1 LKYLFL
7 VLILSVNL
15 LYCDEVQN
23 KSSYNIDELI
33 GFTIN
38 SHPSIRASKQAL
50 IASNAGVKS
59 AMWNYFP
66 TPKISAQQTKDN
78 INGVTLSLEQ
88 PLWTGGKLSSA
99 MDMAKANRTDSEA
112 ALEESAYTLTES
124 LLNALRTYLNAQGN
138 LDALYEGQKQL
149 QILEGMLSRRIAAGV
164 SAKADMDLL
173 KARLYQMETDI
184 SLAKIKKQT
193 SLSQIELLTGKRFN
207 GGLQIEASRLNFENN
222 LDNVLKD
229 VLNTH
234 PTLFRY
240 DAKIEYA
247 KAEKKKAKATLWPNL
262 MLVGQKQIGSD
273 SVYYDSHA
281 DSTAVYLS
289 LQASPG
295 AGLSSFSEIEASE
308 AKVMQ
313 LTQERVAKQQ
323 ELVEKTMLA
332 YNDYVS
338 ALRRVDVQSQSI
350 GSAEKVFAS
359 YTRLFL
365 AGKRQWLDLVN
376 ASRELTQNE
385 IAFSDIKA
393 TLAVSSYQV
402 ALLSGNVKELE
413 KLSIDKKNK
422 LRDTSKET
430 QLESLTKI
438 DNNDVYDGPT
448 FDSIMDGNTSKK
460 SEKHGE

>member
-1 LKYLFL
+1 MKYLYL
-7 VLILSVNL
+7 ILILSISL
-15 LYCDEVQN
+15 LHCDEAQN
-23 KSSYNIDELI
+23 KSNYNIDELI
-33 GFTIN
+33 NFTIN
-38 SHPSIRASKQAL
+38 SHPSIKASKQAL
-50 IASNAGVKS
+50 IASKAGVKS

-78 INGVTLSLEQ
+78 VNGVTISLEQ

-112 ALEESAYTLTES
+112 ALEENAYNLVES
-124 LLNALRTYLNAQGN
+124 LLSALRTHITAQGN

-149 QILEGMLSRRIAAGV
+149 LILEGMLSRRIAAGV
-164 SAKADMDLL
+164 SARADMDLL

-207 GGLQIEASRLNFENN
+207 GGLQIEASNIYFDDN
-222 LDNVLKD
+222 LDKVLKE

-247 KAEKKKAKATLWPNL
+247 KAEKKKSKSVLWPSL
-262 MLVGQKQIGSD
+262 MLIGQKQIGSD
-273 SVYYDSHA
+273 SVYVDSPA
-281 DSTAVYLS
+281 DDTAIYLS

-313 LTQERVAKQQ
+313 LTQERVSKQQ

-332 YNDYVS
+332 YNDYIS

-350 GSAEKVFAS
+350 GSAQKVFAS

-393 TLAVSSYQV
+393 TLAVSSYHV
-402 ALLSGNVKELE
+402 ALLSGKVKELE
-413 KLSIDKKNK
+413 KISITKNNKQKDEEQEMK
-422 LRDTSKET
+422 LET
-430 QLESLTKI
+430 LTKI
-438 DNNDVYDGPT
+438 DNENSPNRPT
-448 FDSIMDGNTSKK
+448 FDSIMDSNASSKK
-460 SEKHGE
+460 

>member
-1 LKYLFL
+1 MKYLYL
-7 VLILSVNL
+7 ILILSISL
-15 LYCDEVQN
+15 LHCDEVQN
-23 KSSYNIDELI
+23 KSNYNIDELI
-33 GFTIN
+33 NFTIN
-38 SHPSIRASKQAL
+38 SHPSIKASKQAL
-50 IASNAGVKS
+50 IASKAGVKS

-78 INGVTLSLEQ
+78 VNGVTISLEQ

-112 ALEESAYTLTES
+112 ALEENAYNLVES
-124 LLNALRTYLNAQGN
+124 LLNALRTHITAQGN

-149 QILEGMLSRRIAAGV
+149 LILEGMLSRRIAAGV

-207 GGLQIEASRLNFENN
+207 GGLQIEASSIYFDDN
-222 LDNVLKD
+222 LDKVLKE

-234 PTLFRY
+234 PTLSRY

-247 KAEKKKAKATLWPNL
+247 KAEKKKSKSVLWPNL
-262 MLVGQKQIGSD
+262 MLVAQKQIGSD
-273 SVYYDSHA
+273 SVYVDSPA
-281 DSTAVYLS
+281 DDTSVYLS

-313 LTQERVAKQQ
+313 LTQERVSKQQ

-332 YNDYVS
+332 YNDYIS

-350 GSAEKVFAS
+350 GSAQKVFAS

-402 ALLSGNVKELE
+402 ALLSGKVKELE
-413 KLSIDKKNK
+413 KISIAKNNKQKYEEQEMK
-422 LRDTSKET
+422 LET
-430 QLESLTKI
+430 LTKI
-438 DNNDVYDGPT
+438 DNDKSPNRPS
-448 FDSIMDGNTSKK
+448 FDSIMDSNTSSKK
-460 SEKHGE
+460 

>member
-1 LKYLFL
+1 MKYLYLIF
-7 VLILSVNL
+7 VLSISL
-15 LYCDEVQN
+15 LHCDEVKN

-33 GFTIN
+33 NFTVN
-38 SHPSIRASKQAL
+38 THPSIKASKQAL
-50 IASNAGVKS
+50 IASKAGVKS

-66 TPKISAQQTKDN
+66 TPKVSAQQTKDN
-78 INGVTLSLEQ
+78 VNGITLSLEQ

-112 ALEESAYTLTES
+112 ALEENAYTLTET
-124 LLNALRTYLNAQGN
+124 LLNALRTHLTAQGN

-207 GGLQIEASRLNFENN
+207 EGLHIEPTRVNFDDN
-222 LDNVLKD
+222 LDNVLKE
-229 VLNTH
+229 VLQTH
-234 PTLFRY
+234 PTLSRY

-247 KAEKKKAKATLWPNL
+247 KAEKKKAKSVLWPNL
-262 MLVGQKQIGSD
+262 MAIVQKQIGSD
-273 SVYYDSHA
+273 SVYYDSPA
-281 DSTAVYLS
+281 DDTAVYLS
-289 LQASPG
+289 VQASPG

-313 LTQERVAKQQ
+313 LAQERVSKQQ

-332 YNDYVS
+332 YNDYIS

-350 GSAEKVFAS
+350 GSAQKVFAS

-385 IAFSDIKA
+385 MAFSDIKA

-402 ALLSGNVKELE
+402 ALLSGNLKELE
-413 KLSIDKKNK
+413 KLSFNKKEKQTNNPDDFK
-422 LRDTSKET
+422 IET
-430 QLESLTKI
+430 LTKI
-438 DNNDVYDGPT
+438 NNDNIQNGPT
-448 FDSIMDGNTSKK
+448 FDSIMDGNVSSKK
-460 SEKHGE
+460 

>member
-1 LKYLFL
+1 MKYLYL
-7 VLILSVNL
+7 ILILSISL
-15 LYCDEVQN
+15 LHCDEVQN
-23 KSSYNIDELI
+23 KTNYNIDELI
-33 GFTIN
+33 NFTIN
-38 SHPSIRASKQAL
+38 SHPSIKASKQAL
-50 IASNAGVKS
+50 IASKAGVKS

-78 INGVTLSLEQ
+78 VNGITLSLEQ

-112 ALEESAYTLTES
+112 ALEENAYNLVES
-124 LLNALRTYLNAQGN
+124 LLNALRTHITAQGN

-149 QILEGMLSRRIAAGV
+149 LILEGMLSRRIAAGV

-207 GGLQIEASRLNFENN
+207 GGLHIEASNINFDDN
-222 LDNVLKD
+222 LDKVLKE

-247 KAEKKKAKATLWPNL
+247 KAEKKKSKSVLWPNL
-262 MLVGQKQIGSD
+262 MLVAQKQIGSD
-273 SVYYDSHA
+273 SVYVDSPA
-281 DSTAVYLS
+281 DDTSVYLS

-313 LTQERVAKQQ
+313 LTQERVSKQQ

-332 YNDYVS
+332 YNDYIS

-350 GSAEKVFAS
+350 GSAQKVFAS

-385 IAFSDIKA
+385 MAFSDIKA

-402 ALLSGNVKELE
+402 ALLSGKIKELE
-413 KLSIDKKNK
+413 KISIVKNNKQKDEEQEMK
-422 LRDTSKET
+422 LET
-430 QLESLTKI
+430 LTKI
-438 DNNDVYDGPT
+438 DNENSPYRPT
-448 FDSIMDGNTSKK
+448 FDSIMDNNTSGKK
-460 SEKHGE
+460 